1 MLYPKC
7 NKYREV
13 FSLNGIWKFKT
24 VSDDFCP
31 TNESADVQL
40 IPVPASFN
48 EIVTDKNIKNHV
60 GKVVYETTFSL
71 PVREKRAYRVRVGA
85 TSHKAKVYLNGEFIG
100 EVINGFF
107 PADLPLT
114 SVSSVLGNTY
124 GTCSI
129 SRRNKV

>member
-1 MLYPKC
+1 M
-7 NKYREV
+7 
-13 FSLNGIWKFKT
+13 WKFALVNENFEPKT
-24 VSDDFCP
+24 SL
-31 TNESADVQL
+31 TEYTL
-40 IPVPASFN
+40 MPVPASMN
-48 EIVTDKNIKNHV
+48 DITTDKNIKNHV
-60 GKVVYETTFSL
+60 GKVVCETTFSL

-114 SVSSVLGNTY
+114 SMSSVLGNTY